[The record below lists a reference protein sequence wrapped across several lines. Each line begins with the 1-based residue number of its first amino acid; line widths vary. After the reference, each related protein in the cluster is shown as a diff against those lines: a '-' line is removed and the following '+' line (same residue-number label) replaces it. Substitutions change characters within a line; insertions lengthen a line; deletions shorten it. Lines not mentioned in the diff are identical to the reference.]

1 MGEEEGA
8 VAGGAVSIDLSTVE
22 SELKN
27 LNQVLSGDEKTMI
40 KNIAINLYCNVNFD
54 EANKSAYQIA
64 NDAISR
70 AIILVDSFKKNN
82 III

>member
-1 MGEEEGA
+1 
-8 VAGGAVSIDLSTVE
+8 
-22 SELKN
+22 
-27 LNQVLSGDEKTMI
+27 MI

-70 AIILVDSFKKNN
+70 AIILVDSFKKNK
-82 III
+82 IM